1 MSANAY
7 LHIVCLVEERLYD
20 IGYFGK
26 VESCKK
32 RKNYRT

>member
-26 VESCKK
+26 KK
-32 RKNYRT
+32 KKL